1 MSKWISVKDRLPKEP
16 CRYITAEGKTGYRFI
31 TTRQWEG
38 GVRKKVWDLG
48 VYKNLEVTH
57 WMPMPK
63 LPEESGGDCI
73 AVAARRLHR
82 VAGAGFRITGIRI
95 RNTQGLSQ
103 QL

>member
-63 LPEESGGDCI
+63 LPEESGGE
-73 AVAARRLHR
+73 
-82 VAGAGFRITGIRI
+82 
-95 RNTQGLSQ
+95 S
-103 QL
+103 